1 MKPASWL
8 AEYVLDMWSTFQ
20 ESLTRQTTDYSRLLK
35 MSEDLTD
42 QLEEKQL
49 ANIELEKNLQTAR
62 YDYAQLKNDVA
73 VLVQDKVIL
82 EQRLQDSQQNA
93 KTLKAVS
100 F

>member
-1 MKPASWL
+1 M
-8 AEYVLDMWSTFQ
+8 
-20 ESLTRQTTDYSRLLK
+20 TRQTTDYSRLLK

-100 F
+100 SQKTMCTVIFYG

>member
-1 MKPASWL
+1 
-8 AEYVLDMWSTFQ
+8 
-20 ESLTRQTTDYSRLLK
+20 

-93 KTLKAVS
+93 KTLKGVS

>member
-1 MKPASWL
+1 
-8 AEYVLDMWSTFQ
+8 
-20 ESLTRQTTDYSRLLK
+20 

-49 ANIELEKNLQTAR
+49 ANIELEKSLQTAR

>member
-1 MKPASWL
+1 
-8 AEYVLDMWSTFQ
+8 
-20 ESLTRQTTDYSRLLK
+20 

>member
-1 MKPASWL
+1 
-8 AEYVLDMWSTFQ
+8 
-20 ESLTRQTTDYSRLLK
+20 

-82 EQRLQDSQQNA
+82 EQRLQDSQQNV